1 MNKVIL
7 MGNLTKDPQLTTSA
21 NGISFTRFDLAV
33 RRNRQNENGEY
44 ESDFFTIVTFG
55 KTAENCNKY
64 LKKGSK
70 ALISGSVQNRSYEAQ
85 DGSKR
90 YVTEIIAN
98 EVEFIGGNQGTQN
111 AQTQKTQQ
119 TVQQVEMT
127 PIDDTDELPF

>member
-1 MNKVIL
+1 MNKIIL

-21 NGISFTRFDLAV
+21 NGTSFARFDLAA

-70 ALISGSVQNRSYEAQ
+70 ALVSGSVQNRSYEAQ
-85 DGSKR
+85 DGTKR
-90 YVTEIIAN
+90 YVTEIIAS

-119 TVQQVEMT
+119 TAVQTELP
-127 PIDDTDELPF
+127 PIDDDSLPF